1 MNTSRPQDDYPGGPL
16 RERVKE
22 LECLRA
28 VVGLLDAPGASLEE
42 TLQAVA
48 DVIPSGW
55 QYPDLCRARIKVRQA
70 VYATAGFVETK
81 WIQRVPLRALGQPV
95 GALEVGYIGS
105 VSARREDVFLLEEKK
120 LLEIIAGRLG
130 RLIEDRE
137 RLLPDGEGRAPA
149 EASAKRGADW
159 EVILDLLRETD
170 PLLYKRILRR
180 LMNHLHWQG
189 MPGVQ
194 GLLHH
199 FAPDFYGADNGA
211 DRDEN
216 QPLPRHSVASLE
228 KVFEEALWIAS
239 LAMTD
244 RDLTALIKQWVRQ
257 DKLNFFMAAMEK
269 REISLLEIKEI
280 VNRFCRSTREDEQAL
295 STADDRQA
303 RIALIRRFLSEWLQF
318 IHIARDHMS
327 IHDFNRVLARV
338 TGPSQGT
345 GRLGGKSA
353 GMVLA
358 EHILRKKAQG
368 DPAIGE
374 FRVPESWFLTSDGLL
389 DFIHYNFLED
399 LQSFKFSPIE
409 EIRHNYP
416 YLEQVCKQSYF
427 SPEMMAQLKL
437 ILEDA
442 GEGPL
447 IVRSSSLLEDSRGS
461 AFSGKYRSL
470 FLANVGTKEERL
482 AALTD
487 AVAEVYASIFNPD
500 AIQYRSERG
509 LLDYYEEMGVLIQRV
524 VGCRVGKYFFPA
536 FAGVA
541 FGNNDFRW
549 SPRIKRED
557 GVLRMVTGLGTRA
570 VDRLSSDYPMLISPG
585 QPGIRVNITPEQIV
599 HYSQKYID
607 VINLE
612 TRRFEAHAIE
622 DVLAEAGEDYPL
634 WDRLFSIYDG
644 STLRKASRAM
654 TRLDRDPLVVTFAGL
669 VENTPFLKQMREIMR
684 VLEEAF
690 GIPMDVEFAHDGTML
705 YILQCRPQSRPDE
718 EERMVIPPGI
728 PEGRKLFSASKFL
741 TNARVA
747 GIRTIVYVDPAE
759 YAAVASHG
767 DMVAVGDAVSR
778 LNALLPRRSFVLMGP
793 GRWGSRGDIRL
804 GVKVTYSD
812 INNAA
817 MLIEIARK
825 VGRYVPDLSFGTH
838 FFQDL
843 VESNIYYLALYPDE
857 EGNVFARDFFLGSPN
872 QLGELLPEYEHLA
885 RVLRVIDVP
894 TVSGGLEMSVVVDA
908 DNELGLGFL
917 AEPAAKRGG
926 PERLSGSF
934 PE

>member
-1 MNTSRPQDDYPGGPL
+1 MRENRSPADIPGGAL

-22 LECLRA
+22 LECLQRIVA
-28 VVGLLDAPGASLEE
+28 LLETPGLSSEKILQGVVDS
-42 TLQAVA
+42 
-48 DVIPSGW
+48 IPSGW
-55 QYPDLCRARIKVRQA
+55 QYPDLCRARIKYRQA
-70 VYATAGFVETK
+70 VFFSAGFGETR
-81 WIQRVPLRALGQPV
+81 WIQRVPLRSRGAAV
-95 GALEVGYIGS
+95 GLLEVCYFEN
-105 VSARREDVFLLEEKK
+105 VSSRREDPFLLEEKK
-120 LLEIIAGRLG
+120 LIELIANRLG
-130 RLIEDRE
+130 RLIEDW
-137 RLLPDGEGRAPA
+137 EGAIPPYGSSVIV
-149 EASAKRGADW
+149 ESSAKHKTDW

-189 MPGVQ
+189 VPGVQ
-194 GLLHH
+194 GLIYH
-199 FAPDFYGADNGA
+199 FAPELFGADPDSG
-211 DRDEN
+211 RDEN

-228 KVFEEALWIAS
+228 KVFEEAIWIAS
-239 LAMTD
+239 LALTD
-244 RDLTALIKQWVRQ
+244 RELTALIKQWARQ
-257 DKLNFFMAAMEK
+257 DKLNFFMVAMEK
-269 REISLLEIKEI
+269 REISLLVIKEI

-295 STADDRQA
+295 SQSDDLQA
-303 RIALIRRFLSEWLQF
+303 RIALIRRFLSDRLQF
-318 IHIARDHMS
+318 IRIARDHMTV
-327 IHDFNRVLARV
+327 HDFNRVLSRV

-374 FRVPESWFLTSDGLL
+374 FRVPESWFVTSDGLM

-399 LQSFKFSPIE
+399 IQSFKFSPID

-416 YLEQVCKQSYF
+416 YLEQVCKQSFF

-437 ILEDA
+437 ILDDA

-500 AIQYRSERG
+500 AIQYRAERG

-524 VGCRVGKYFFPA
+524 VGRRIGKYFFPA

-541 FGNNDFRW
+541 FGNNEFRW

-557 GVLRMVTGLGTRA
+557 GVLRLVVGLGTRA
-570 VDRLSSDYPMLISPG
+570 VDRLSNDYPMLISPG
-585 QPGIRVNITPEQIV
+585 QPGIRVNVTPDQIL
-599 HYSQKYID
+599 HYSQKSID

-612 TRRFEAHAIE
+612 TRRFETHPIE
-622 DVLAEAGEDYPL
+622 DLLKDVGEEFPL
-634 WDRLFSIYDG
+634 WDRLLSVYDG
-644 STLRKASRAM
+644 STVRKANRVM
-654 TRLDRDPLVVTFAGL
+654 DDLDRDAMVVTFAGL
-669 VENTPFLKQMREIMR
+669 IESTPFIKQMREIMR
-684 VLEEAF
+684 VLQEAF
-690 GIPMDVEFAHDGTML
+690 GIPMDVEFAHDGMVL
-705 YILQCRPQSRPDE
+705 HILQCRPQSRLGE
-718 EERMVIPPGI
+718 EEPVAVPNWI
-728 PEGRKLFSASKFL
+728 PEKRKLFSATKFL
-741 TNARVA
+741 TNARIG
-747 GIRTIVYVDPAE
+747 GIRTIVYVDPDE
-759 YAAVASHG
+759 YAAIASHG

-778 LNALLPRRSFVLMGP
+778 LNALLPRRTFVLMGP

-812 INNAA
+812 INNSA

-825 VGRYVPDLSFGTH
+825 VGNYVPDLSFGTH

-843 VESNIYYLALYPDE
+843 VESRIYYLALYPDE
-857 EGNVFARDFFLGSPN
+857 DGIIFSRDFFLGSPN
-872 QLGELLPEYEHLA
+872 SLPDLLPEYEHLA
-885 RVLRVIDVP
+885 NVLRVIDVP
-894 TVSGGLEMSVVVDA
+894 AVCGGYEMCVVVDA
-908 DNELGLGFL
+908 DSEMGLGFL
-917 AEPAAKRGG
+917 SEPGKKC
-926 PERLSGSF
+926 GSE
-934 PE
+934 P